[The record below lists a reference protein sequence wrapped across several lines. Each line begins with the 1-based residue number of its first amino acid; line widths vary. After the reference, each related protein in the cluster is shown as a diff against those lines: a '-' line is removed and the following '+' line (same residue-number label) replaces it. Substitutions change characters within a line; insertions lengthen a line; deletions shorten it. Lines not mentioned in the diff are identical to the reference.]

1 MKDILW
7 LNYNLKITSL
17 NEYPRYSSFEWQKDT
32 YYFTKLMINENDFQE
47 LLIIVNELL
56 TKNYP
61 VYPFIKNINGSF
73 ITKVKND
80 NFVLLKVTESKKE
93 ISFLD
98 MIKLARIPL
107 INKKVSSLN
116 RDNWGE
122 LWSKKEDY
130 LEYQIS
136 ELGKN
141 YPIILEVFSYYA
153 GLVENAISYA
163 NHVIKEKGESNIYL
177 AHRRVISP
185 NYYLNAYNPLNF
197 IFDLKVRDIAEYL
210 KSEALE
216 DPKYALI
223 DLKSYLSLEPLT
235 HYEASM
241 LYARLLYP
249 SYYLDLH
256 EKIMNKEIDEKAI
269 LKIVDKINDME
280 LFLNNAYIL
289 ISKYIPIEKVMWLEK
304 KEL

>member
-17 NEYPRYSSFEWQKDT
+17 NEYPRYSSFEWEGRT
-32 YYFTKLMINENDFQE
+32 YYFTKIRHNETEFTE
-47 LLIIVNELL
+47 LLGVVNELL
-56 TKNYP
+56 SKNYP
-61 VYPFIKNINGSF
+61 VYSFIKNVRGSF
-73 ITKVKND
+73 ITPVEND
-80 NFVLLKVTESKKE
+80 RYVLLEVTDAKKE

-98 MIKLARIPL
+98 MIKLACLPVL
-107 INKKVSSLN
+107 NK
-116 RDNWGE
+116 RDTFSRNNWGE

-130 LEYQIS
+130 LEYQVG
-136 ELGKN
+136 ELGKSF
-141 YPIILEVFSYYA
+141 PIILEVFSYYA
-153 GLVENAISYA
+153 GLAENAISYA
-163 NHVIKEKGESNIYL
+163 NHVIKEKDESSIYL
-177 AHRRVISP
+177 AHRRVIYP
-185 NYYLNAYNPLNF
+185 NLYLNACNPLNF
-197 IFDLKVRDIAEYL
+197 VFDLKVRDIAEYL

-216 DPKYALI
+216 DSKYALI
-223 DLKSYLSLEPLT
+223 DLKSYLSLEHLT

-249 SYYLDLH
+249 SYYFDIH
-256 EKIMNKEIDEKAI
+256 EAVMNKERDEKDI

-280 LFLNNAYIL
+280 YFLNASYTL